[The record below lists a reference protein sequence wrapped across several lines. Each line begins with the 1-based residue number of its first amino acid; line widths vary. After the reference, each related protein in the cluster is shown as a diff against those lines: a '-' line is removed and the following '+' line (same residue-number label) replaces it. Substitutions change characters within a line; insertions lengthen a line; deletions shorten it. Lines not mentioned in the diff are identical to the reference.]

1 MIHAILYL
9 CIPYMYAYLYY
20 IYSYTYYMHTHRWWW
35 VYSVMRRECSKI
47 DVLSHNIMALDVASG
62 VSAGL
67 LTTVCMH
74 PIDTIK
80 TRIMTSSSAFTP
92 TGTNPS
98 NPTTSHV
105 SIRKTVLDVL
115 KKEGTKGLWRGLT
128 ASMYQ
133 STISSAGFAI
143 MYELIKR
150 YSLTTPPT
158 AHVPPL

>member
-1 MIHAILYL
+1 
-9 CIPYMYAYLYY
+9 
-20 IYSYTYYMHTHRWWW
+20 
-35 VYSVMRRECSKI
+35 
-47 DVLSHNIMALDVASG
+47 MALDVASG

>member
-1 MIHAILYL
+1 
-9 CIPYMYAYLYY
+9 MY
-20 IYSYTYYMHTHRWWW
+20 THRWWW

-98 NPTTSHV
+98 NTNPSHV

-150 YSLTTPPT
+150 YSLTIPPPP

>member
-1 MIHAILYL
+1 MHTLYVCILVL
-9 CIPYMYAYLYY
+9 
-20 IYSYTYYMHTHRWWW
+20 YSYTYYMHTHRWWW

-47 DVLSHNIMALDVASG
+47 DLLSHNIMALDVASG

-80 TRIMTSSSAFTP
+80 TRIMTSCSAFTP
-92 TGTNPS
+92 TSTAPS
-98 NPTTSHV
+98 NNTPSHV

-150 YSLTTPPT
+150 YSLTTPPP

>member
-1 MIHAILYL
+1 
-9 CIPYMYAYLYY
+9 MY
-20 IYSYTYYMHTHRWWW
+20 IHRWWW

-47 DVLSHNIMALDVASG
+47 DALSHNIMALDVASG

-92 TGTNPS
+92 TITAPTSTAPS
-98 NPTTSHV
+98 NTTTSHV

-150 YSLTTPPT
+150 YSLTPPP

>member
-1 MIHAILYL
+1 
-9 CIPYMYAYLYY
+9 MY
-20 IYSYTYYMHTHRWWW
+20 IRWWW
-35 VYSVMRRECSKI
+35 VYSVMRRECSKLEA
-47 DVLSHNIMALDVASG
+47 LSYNIIALDVAAG

-92 TGTNPS
+92 TAPS
-98 NPTTSHV
+98 L
-105 SIRKTVLDVL
+105 SIQNVVLDVL
-115 KKEGTKGLWRGLT
+115 RKEGTKGLWRGLT

-150 YSLTTPPT
+150 YSLTDPPP